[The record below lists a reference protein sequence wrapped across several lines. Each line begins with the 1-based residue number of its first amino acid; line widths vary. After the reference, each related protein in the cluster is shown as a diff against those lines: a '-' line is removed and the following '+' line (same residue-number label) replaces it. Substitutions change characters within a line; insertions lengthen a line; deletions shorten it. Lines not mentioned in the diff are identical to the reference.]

1 MQPDLEV
8 YDLMLTTCLC
18 EYLAENGQEI
28 KAHNH
33 LVAGLNEA
41 RALWYEGAP
50 WAEQLVRLWEVA
62 VTDFRRRHLEGMA
75 ACQSVSG
82 FVTGAT
88 TSRPVCLTDR

>member
-8 YDLMLTTCLC
+8 YDLILTTCLC

-41 RALWYEGAP
+41 RALRYEGAP
-50 WAEQLVRLWEVA
+50 WSEQLVRLWETA
-62 VTDFRRRHLEGMA
+62 VEDFRRRHLEGGCA
-75 ACQSVSG
+75 QAPVQNPVERR
-82 FVTGAT
+82 
-88 TSRPVCLTDR
+88 SREAGLLAGR